1 MLDIQHLLREMV
13 AREGSGLHIAA
24 GSPPRIRLGDR
35 LTPMEHP
42 VLSAEE
48 TEGVIYSLLNEQEI
62 ERFERDWELDTFLG
76 VNDLGRFRVSIFRQR
91 GAVGAV
97 FRLVSLT

>member
-1 MLDIQHLLREMV
+1 MV
-13 AREGSGLHIAA
+13 VRKGSDLHIAA
-24 GSPPRIRLGDR
+24 GSPPRIRFGGR

-48 TEGVIYSLLNEQEI
+48 TEEAIYKLLSKQEI
-62 ERFERDWELDTFLG
+62 ERFEQDWELDTFIS
-76 VNDLGRFRVSIFRQR
+76 VNGLGRFRVSIFRQR

-97 FRLVSLT
+97 FSLLSLT